1 MLKEINHS
9 ELKENMFNIIGR
21 NWMLLTAGN
30 EEKLNTMTISWG
42 GTGILWNKPVA
53 FVFVRPQRY
62 TKEFIDSN
70 KYFTMSGYSDEMRP
84 AIKFCGRNSGREID
98 KIKETGLIPVFDEK
112 APYFKQAKLV
122 LVCRKL
128 YAQELSETSLIDYN
142 LLEYY
147 SNNDYHTMYV
157 AEIVK
162 VLVDEQ

>member
-9 ELKENMFNIIGR
+9 ELNENMFNVIGR

-53 FVFVRPQRY
+53 FLFVRPQRY
-62 TKEFIDSN
+62 TKEFIDN
-70 KYFTMSGYSDEMRP
+70 GKYFTMSGYSDEMRP
-84 AIKFCGRNSGREID
+84 AMKFCGRNSGRDID
-98 KIKETGLIPVFDEK
+98 KIKETGLIPVFEEK

-128 YAQELSETSLIDYN
+128 YAQELSENCIIDDN

-147 SNNDYHTMYV
+147 SSNDYHTMYV

-162 VLVDEQ
+162 VLVDE

>member
-53 FVFVRPQRY
+53 FIFVRPQRY
-62 TKEFIDSN
+62 TREFIEGN
-70 KYFTMSGYSDEMRP
+70 KYFSMSGYSDEMRP
-84 AIKFCGRNSGREID
+84 AIKFCGRNSGRDID
-98 KIKETGLIPVFDEK
+98 KIKETGLVPVFEEK

-122 LVCRKL
+122 LICRKL
-128 YAQELSETSLIDYN
+128 YKQQMSVDGIIDDN

-147 SNNDYHTMYV
+147 SNNDYHFMYA

-162 VLVDEQ
+162 VLVDE

>member
-53 FVFVRPQRY
+53 FIFVRPQRY
-62 TKEFIDSN
+62 TREFIEGS
-70 KYFTMSGYSDEMRP
+70 KYFSMSGYSDEMRP
-84 AIKFCGRNSGREID
+84 AIKFCGRNSGRDID
-98 KIKETGLIPVFDEK
+98 KIKETGLVPVFEEK

-122 LVCRKL
+122 LICRKL
-128 YAQELSETSLIDYN
+128 YVGEIRPEGILIPELDEANYPDK
-142 LLEYY
+142 
-147 SNNDYHTMYV
+147 DYHIVYIG
-157 AEIVK
+157 EIVNALK
-162 VLVDEQ
+162 K

>member
-1 MLKEINHS
+1 
-9 ELKENMFNIIGR
+9 
-21 NWMLLTAGN
+21 MLLTAGN

-98 KIKETGLIPVFDEK
+98 KIKETGLIPVFEEK

-128 YAQELSETSLIDYN
+128 YAQELSETSLTRRR
-142 LLEYY
+142 ERPA
-147 SNNDYHTMYV
+147 STTTSRT
-157 AEIVK
+157 AESPK
-162 VLVDEQ
+162 

>member
-53 FVFVRPQRY
+53 FIFVRPQRY
-62 TKEFIDSN
+62 TREFIEGN
-70 KYFTMSGYSDEMRP
+70 KYFSMSGYSDEMRP
-84 AIKFCGRNSGREID
+84 AIKFCGRNSGRDID
-98 KIKETGLIPVFDEK
+98 KIKETGLVPVFEEK

-122 LVCRKL
+122 LICRKL
-128 YAQELSETSLIDYN
+128 YKQQLSVDGIIDDN

-147 SNNDYHTMYV
+147 SNNDYHFMYA

-162 VLVDEQ
+162 VLVDE